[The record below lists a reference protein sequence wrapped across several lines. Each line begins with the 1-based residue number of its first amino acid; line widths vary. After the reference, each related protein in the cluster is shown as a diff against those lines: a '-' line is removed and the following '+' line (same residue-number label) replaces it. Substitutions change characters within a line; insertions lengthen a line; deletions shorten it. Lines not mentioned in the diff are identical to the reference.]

1 MSYILDALRRSDQ
14 DRKKGDVPDL
24 QSQPDVLVRQPS
36 IPFGASRKNVLVWLL
51 PVSVA
56 LLLLWIWP
64 ISTNTD
70 KGGPSVAES
79 MAGVDHLQQANEDP
93 VVRPGTAQQQQ
104 FSSDALQLDALKDVQ
119 LDISPVDETEPSV
132 LQTPTSEPPDEPP
145 ADPLAA
151 MPRQRDLV
159 AEQPQD
165 SALPSTPPSAT
176 MPSTDSP
183 QPSPDPYD
191 GIPHQRQLPYD
202 LQDALPVLNISVHLY
217 STTPSSRLVRINN
230 TIYRE
235 GDFIDS
241 ELKLEEITRDGL
253 IMSIRDERFWQHA
266 R

>member
-51 PVSVA
+51 PVLVA
-56 LLLLWIWP
+56 LLLFWIWP
-64 ISTNTD
+64 IPTKTD

-79 MAGVDHLQQANEDP
+79 MTSLDQPQQANEDP
-93 VVRPGTAQQQQ
+93 IIRSGAARRQQ
-104 FSSDALQLDALKDVQ
+104 FSNDALQLDSLKDVQ
-119 LDISPVDETEPSV
+119 LDISPVDETEPTV
-132 LQTPTSEPPDEPP
+132 PQTPTAEPPEVPP
-145 ADPLAA
+145 AETLAA
-151 MPRQRDLV
+151 MSRQREV
-159 AEQPQD
+159 IAQPPED
-165 SALPSTPPSAT
+165 SALPPPPMSET
-176 MPSTDSP
+176 TPSTA
-183 QPSPDPYD
+183 SPDPGTDPYE

-202 LQDALPVLNISVHLY
+202 LQNALPALNISVHLY
-217 STTPSSRLVRINN
+217 SATPSSRLVRINN

-235 GDFIDS
+235 GDFIDG

-253 IMSIRDERFWQHA
+253 IMSIRNERFWQHA

>member
-51 PVSVA
+51 PVLVA
-56 LLLLWIWP
+56 LLLFWIWP
-64 ISTNTD
+64 IPTKTD
-70 KGGPSVAES
+70 KGGPPVADPI
-79 MAGVDHLQQANEDP
+79 AGLDHLQQANEDP
-93 VVRPGTAQQQQ
+93 IVRLETAQQQQ
-104 FSSDALQLDALKDVQ
+104 FSNDALQLDALKDVQ
-119 LDISPVDETEPSV
+119 LDISPVDEGEPSDP
-132 LQTPTSEPPDEPP
+132 QTPISEPPEEPP
-145 ADPLAA
+145 ADTLAA
-151 MPRQRDLV
+151 MPRQREVV
-159 AEQPQD
+159 AEPPQD
-165 SALPSTPPSAT
+165 SALTSPPPMETIPSTN
-176 MPSTDSP
+176 SP
-183 QPSPDPYD
+183 DPSPDPYD

-235 GDFIDS
+235 GDFVDS

-253 IMSIRDERFWQHA
+253 IMSIRNERFWQHA